1 MKKYNDLAVF
11 EIEDFEIHLPSPVPV
26 SGKGYVA
33 FLQHSRTEDG
43 YGWYYTSY
51 DAASGEGRG
60 WFGSETEPTYY
71 FEDAVVD
78 GELRQR
84 TCGVGQG
91 CFWTD
96 WR

>member
-1 MKKYNDLAVF
+1 MKNAVDVF
-11 EIEDFEIHLPSPVPV
+11 KFFDFDFDVPVPAPV
-26 SGKGYVA
+26 SGKDYIA
-33 FLQHSRTEDG
+33 FLQHDRAEDG

-51 DAASGEGRG
+51 DAERGEGRG
-60 WFGSETEPTYY
+60 WFGSETEPAYY

-84 TCGVGQG
+84 TCGVGPG

>member
-1 MKKYNDLAVF
+1 MKKHDNLSVF
-11 EIEDFEIHLPSPVPV
+11 EIDDFEIRLPSPAAVC
-26 SGKGYVA
+26 GKDYVA
-33 FLQHSRTEDG
+33 FLQHDRAEVG
-43 YGWYYTSY
+43 YGWYYASY
-51 DAASGEGRG
+51 DAASCEGRG
-60 WFGSETEPTYY
+60 WFGSETDPDYY
-71 FEDAVVD
+71 FEDAVVN

>member
-1 MKKYNDLAVF
+1 MKNDLSIF
-11 EIEDFEIHLPSPVPV
+11 EIDDFEIRRPTPTPV
-26 SGKGYVA
+26 SGEDYVA
-33 FLQHSRTEDG
+33 FLQHSLAEDG

-51 DAASGEGRG
+51 DAASGEGHG
-60 WFGSETEPTYY
+60 WFGSETEPAYY